1 MANEVVEFTTILDDI
16 KELVTTQPVLSGIL
30 IVVSLGVIFV
40 LIKQRKLKSVI
51 RCIVKE
57 IIDEQKAQ
65 GKTVEVMVDDMIA
78 KAIAR
83 VKAEPDKT
91 DKYLLWILN
100 SKWFRADIINIA
112 KKAIEFLTGDTPEE
126 VTLTE
131 KK

>member
-1 MANEVVEFTTILDDI
+1 MANEVVGIDTILLDI
-16 KELVTTQPVLSGIL
+16 KDFVVSQPLISGIL
-30 IVVSLGVIFV
+30 IVLLLGIVIA
-40 LIKQRKLKSVI
+40 LIKQHKLKTVI

-78 KAIAR
+78 KAIAK
-83 VKAEPDKT
+83 VKNEPDKT

-100 SKWFRADIINIA
+100 SKWFRTYIISIA
-112 KKAIEFLTGDTPEE
+112 KKAIEFLTGDIPEE
-126 VTLTE
+126 VTLTD

>member
-1 MANEVVEFTTILDDI
+1 MANEVVEFNTILDDVR
-16 KELVTTQPVLSGIL
+16 ELITMQPVLSGIL
-30 IVVSLGVIFV
+30 IIISLGVIFV
-40 LIKQRKLKSVI
+40 LIKQRKLKTVI

-65 GKTVEVMVDDMIA
+65 GKTIEVMVDDMIA

-83 VKAEPDKT
+83 VKNEPDKT

-100 SKWFRADIINIA
+100 SKWFRTYIINIA
-112 KKAIEFLTGDTPEE
+112 KKAIEFLTGDAPEE